1 MANINAALG
10 KEVGLKVGDTVE
22 VVTDHWAGLAA
33 ERGERGEA
41 LRFSTNGSV
50 IYVYV
55 ALPKVE
61 SGFPLASHEVK
72 KIEEDA

>member
-1 MANINAALG
+1 MTSINAALG

-22 VVTDHWAGLAA
+22 VITDNWAPLAA
-33 ERGERGEA
+33 ERGDRGEA

-55 ALPKVE
+55 AVPKVKG
-61 SGFPLASHEVK
+61 GFAFASYEVR
-72 KIEEDA
+72 KIEADT